1 MEVLDPLPQLSFEE
15 NEKDAFPEDWVNQL
29 QLLDLQLLVP
39 SQSPLSE
46 SFSPSDQMLLPLTP
60 EEQHSSPGPYR
71 NSLFQITAE
80 TPYEAPIPLPSAS
93 SVTLTREQLL
103 SFSSEDY
110 DQFVENI
117 SKTRPLTAPE
127 RRKVNKQKR
136 LIKNRESAQQ
146 SRRRKKSL
154 IDTLEGEVGELEKV
168 NKTLTIQLKDLEA
181 DNVIL
186 KAEVAQM
193 FTVIRDSPV
202 LSKLLL
208 DVASWM
214 VMYSITQSKNKT
226 PIIEILPV
234 MKQLQQ
240 IEVSC

>member
-1 MEVLDPLPQLSFEE
+1 MIKQFDQQHMEDIESLP
-15 NEKDAFPEDWVNQL
+15 FPEDWVNQL

-39 SQSPLSE
+39 QGSPLSE
-46 SFSPSDQMLLPLTP
+46 EYSPVISDLLPLTQ
-60 EEQHSSPGPYR
+60 EEQHTSPGPYR
-71 NSLFQITAE
+71 THLSQPTPESPYE
-80 TPYEAPIPLPSAS
+80 TPLLVPTAAS
-93 SVTLTREQLL
+93 SVSLTKDQLL
-103 SFSSEDY
+103 SFSSEDL

-117 SKTRPLTAPE
+117 TKTRQLTATE
-127 RRKVNKQKR
+127 RREVNRQKR

-146 SRRRKKSL
+146 SRKRKKTL
-154 IDTLEGEVGELEKV
+154 IDTLEGEVSELEKINQGV
-168 NKTLTIQLKDLEA
+168 ATQLKDLEA

-193 FTVIRDSPV
+193 FTVIRDSPA

-214 VMYSITQSKNKT
+214 VLYSITQSKNNVET
-226 PIIEILPV
+226 LEILPV
-234 MKQLQQ
+234 VKQLQQ